1 MEGHSMECPYRM
13 TENYKLNI
21 MRELTRAEEQ
31 VMQVLW
37 KLKKGFVKDILEY
50 FEDPKPAYNTIST
63 IVRILQDK
71 GFVDHKA
78 YGRTHEYYPIVSKDE
93 YSKSHLSNFINDYFS
108 NSFGKMVSFF
118 AREKQ
123 ISLKEM
129 EEIMKIMENEVK
141 KQKRVK

>member
-1 MEGHSMECPYRM
+1 
-13 TENYKLNI
+13 

-37 KLKKGFVKDILEY
+37 KIKKGFVRDILEH
-50 FEDPKPAYNTIST
+50 FDDPKPAYNTVST

-78 YGRTHEYYPIVSKDE
+78 YGRTHEYFPVITKDA
-93 YSKSHLSNFINDYFS
+93 YSQTHLKTFVNDYFS

-118 AREKQ
+118 ARENR
-123 ISLKEM
+123 ISVREM
-129 EEIMKIMENEVK
+129 EEIMKIMENEMK
-141 KQKRVK
+141 KQKSDR

>member
-1 MEGHSMECPYRM
+1 
-13 TENYKLNI
+13 

-37 KLKKGFVKDILEY
+37 KLKKGFVKDILGH
-50 FEDPKPAYNTIST
+50 FDDPKPAYTTVST

-71 GFVDHKA
+71 GFVTHKA
-78 YGRTHEYYPIVSKDE
+78 YGRTHEYFPAVSKDE
-93 YSKSHLSNFINDYFS
+93 YSKYHMSSFINDYFS

-118 AREKQ
+118 AREKH

-141 KQKRVK
+141 RQKGEK